1 MVFATQED
9 DMRPYIFR
17 SYDHP
22 LKTTSALHYNP
33 GGADTNPMSV
43 VGRAT
48 SAAPGYFNPFPIGN
62 KTFLDGGLVAN
73 NPTHYAYHEV
83 RLLQNNR
90 PPMFVLSIGTGKK
103 NKRSFKS
110 LERFFPH
117 WAPFI
122 SLELNNK
129 IAKSESAHDQKREQ
143 LDQRPTWEA
152 FEYARLTVTTDF
164 GLGWMKLDEWKRKAS
179 SRKRA
184 RDAQPT
190 AREFKHDREY
200 SREKR
205 SKHHD
210 TVEFLETRTRL
221 YLSQDG
227 VQNQLQRLARLLVE
241 NRRQRSKT
249 WKWEHFATGDTREC
263 RIRSDN
269 RCNGDRFNTQRDLE
283 RHLAKKHGE
292 GPHKATRECVIPY

>member
-17 SYDHP
+17 SYDHK
-22 LKTTSALHYNP
+22 LKTTSAFHYNP

-164 GLGWMKLDEWKRKAS
+164 GLGWMKLDEWKRKAL
-179 SRKRA
+179 SRTRA
-184 RDAQPT
+184 RDAQLT

-205 SKHHD
+205 NTTIRWSFLKSGQGYTYPRTASKINCNALPDPWWRPGDSGARHGSGS
-210 TVEFLETRTRL
+210 TLPQETPGNVQFAVTTAAMVTDSIPRGTWNAILPRNMGRART
-221 YLSQDG
+221 G
-227 VQNQLQRLARLLVE
+227 PPE
-241 NRRQRSKT
+241 N
-249 WKWEHFATGDTREC
+249 
-263 RIRSDN
+263 
-269 RCNGDRFNTQRDLE
+269 
-283 RHLAKKHGE
+283 
-292 GPHKATRECVIPY
+292 V